1 MNLGSRSRRMVFLAG
16 SLFAIATLGSSC
28 GRRARTSLSAHGET
42 SPTAA
47 PVPTPDNTPIDV
59 LRTPAG
65 LVLKTEEP
73 TPAPGH
79 EPTPAAAPA
88 PRATP

>member
-1 MNLGSRSRRMVFLAG
+1 MNLGSRSRRTLFLAG
-16 SLFAIATLGSSC
+16 SLFAIAVLGSSC
-28 GRRARTSLSAHGET
+28 GRRTHTSASAHGDT

-65 LVLKTEEP
+65 LALKTEDP
-73 TPAPGH
+73 THAPGH
-79 EPTPAAAPA
+79 EPTPATSPA
-88 PRATP
+88 PRVTP